1 MNTALQFSGTTA
13 PRTRSEVGRASVPCV
28 QRPQSLSNRVR
39 HVAQQQVRPR
49 IVRCSS
55 EAVETETVSPAAA
68 AGLDEIVEV
77 VLEKPLGLKFVRG
90 NDGGAY
96 VGVNNPNLGNTDP
109 TLEIGDK
116 IVEVSASFG
125 DEVWEAKNFGQVVFA
140 IRTRNG
146 GVYLKIQRKFGDLTA
161 LQEEETTEAE
171 KMWRR
176 EQAGGNV
183 GVGTRE
189 VQMRNYEDRK
199 KNEQERLDLFSGA
212 LSKFKAGD
220 VEPALIDFENV
231 ISLEPKKYIGDDFA
245 RVSDLCMFAQYNV
258 ACCYSALEKA
268 EAGLESLEAA
278 LSAGFDDYKKVRT
291 DPNLEN
297 LRKSEAFTTLINK
310 FDEPLLNENAVKVLK
325 GLFSFGKKDS
335 DE

>member
-1 MNTALQFSGTTA
+1 MSPAEA
-13 PRTRSEVGRASVPCV
+13 
-28 QRPQSLSNRVR
+28 
-39 HVAQQQVRPR
+39 
-49 IVRCSS
+49 
-55 EAVETETVSPAAA
+55 EAVESVSPAAA

-77 VLEKPLGLKFVRG
+77 VLEKPLGLKFIRG

-96 VGVNNPNLGNTDP
+96 VGVNDPKLGNTDP

-116 IVEVSASFG
+116 ILEVSASFG
-125 DEVWEAKNFGQVVFA
+125 DDVWEAKNFGQVVFA

-146 GVYLKIQRKFGDLTA
+146 GVYLKIQRKFGDLSA

-189 VQMRNYEDRK
+189 IQMRNYEDRK
-199 KNEQERLDLFSGA
+199 KNEKERLELFSGA
-212 LSKFKAGD
+212 LAKFKSGE
-220 VEPALIDFENV
+220 VESALIDFENV

-245 RVSDLCMFAQYNV
+245 RVSDICMFSHYNV
-258 ACCYSALEKA
+258 ACCYSALDKA
-268 EAGLESLEAA
+268 DAGLESLDAA
-278 LSAGFDDYKKVRT
+278 LLSGFDDYKKIRS

-297 LRKSEAFTTLINK
+297 LRKSEGFTTLINK
-310 FDEPLLNENAVKVLK
+310 YDEPLLNENAVKVLK
-325 GLFSFGKKDS
+325 GIFSFGKKDTS

>member
-13 PRTRSEVGRASVPCV
+13 PRTRSDVGRASVPCV
-28 QRPQSLSNRVR
+28 QRPQPLANRTR

-49 IVRCSS
+49 IVYCSAEA
-55 EAVETETVSPAAA
+55 EAVETTSPAAA

-77 VLEKPLGLKFVRG
+77 VLEKPLGLRFVRG

-96 VGVNNPNLGNTDP
+96 VGANDPNLGNTDP
-109 TLEIGDK
+109 TLEVGDK
-116 IVEVSASFG
+116 ILEVSASFG

-146 GVYLKIQRKFGDLTA
+146 GVYMKIKRNFGDLSA
-161 LQEEETTEAE
+161 LQELETTEAE
-171 KMWRR
+171 KQWRR

-183 GVGTRE
+183 GAGTRE
-189 VQMRNYEDRK
+189 IQMRNYEDRK
-199 KNEQERLDLFSGA
+199 KNEKERLELFTGA
-212 LSKFKAGD
+212 LEKFKSG
-220 VEPALIDFENV
+220 ETESALIDFENV

-258 ACCYSALEKA
+258 ACCYSSLDKA
-268 EAGLESLEAA
+268 DAGLESLDAA
-278 LSAGFDDYKKVRT
+278 MAAGFDDYKKVRN

-297 LRKSEAFTTLINK
+297 LRKSENFKAVINK
-310 FDEPLLNENAVKVLK
+310 YDEPILNENAVKVLK
-325 GLFSFGKKDS
+325 GLFSFGKKD

>member
-1 MNTALQFSGTTA
+1 M
-13 PRTRSEVGRASVPCV
+13 
-28 QRPQSLSNRVR
+28 
-39 HVAQQQVRPR
+39 
-49 IVRCSS
+49 
-55 EAVETETVSPAAA
+55 SPAKA

-96 VGVNNPNLGNTDP
+96 VGVNDPKLGNTDE

-116 IVEVSASFG
+116 ILEVSASFG

-183 GVGTRE
+183 GAGTRE
-189 VQMRNYEDRK
+189 IQMRNYKDRK
-199 KNEQERLDLFSGA
+199 ENEKERSKLFTSALD
-212 LSKFKAGD
+212 KFKANDIEG
-220 VEPALIDFENV
+220 ALIDFENC

-245 RVSDLCMFAQYNV
+245 RVSDICVFSHYNC
-258 ACCYSALEKA
+258 ACCYSALDKPD
-268 EAGLESLEAA
+268 AGLESLETA
-278 LSAGFDDYKKVRT
+278 LVSGFDDYGKVRN
-291 DPNLEN
+291 DPNLAN
-297 LRKSEAFTTLINK
+297 LRKYEGFKTLIDK
-310 FDEPLLNENAVKVLK
+310 FDEPIINENAVKALK
-325 GLFSFGKKDS
+325 SLFSFGKKD